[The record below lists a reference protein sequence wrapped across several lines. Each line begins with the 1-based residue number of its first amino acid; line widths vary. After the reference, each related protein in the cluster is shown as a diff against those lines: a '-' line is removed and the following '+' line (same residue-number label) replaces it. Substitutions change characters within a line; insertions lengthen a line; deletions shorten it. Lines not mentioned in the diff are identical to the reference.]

1 VSFRRARVAQELRD
15 RLAEIVSREL
25 RDPRL
30 GMVTIVDVEVSPDFS
45 FARAFFHA
53 PGDVEAAAAA
63 LEHAKPFVRRRLA
76 ERVRLRRVPELDFR
90 PDASLEQGA
99 RVDAILDELAAER
112 SRRATEPP
120 EEK

>member
-30 GMVTIVDVEVSPDFS
+30 ALCTIVDVEVSPDFS
-45 FARAFFHA
+45 FARAFFRTPA
-53 PGDVEAAAAA
+53 DPEAAAAA

-90 PDASLEQGA
+90 LDASLERGD
-99 RVDAILDELAAER
+99 RVETILRELAAER
-112 SRRATEPP
+112 ARREPG
-120 EEK
+120 E